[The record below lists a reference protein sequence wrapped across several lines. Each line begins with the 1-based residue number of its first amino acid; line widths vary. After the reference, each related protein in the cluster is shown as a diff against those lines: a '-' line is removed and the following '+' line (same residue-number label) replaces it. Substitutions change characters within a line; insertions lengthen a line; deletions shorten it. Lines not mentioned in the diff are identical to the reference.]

1 MMNDD
6 DALKNS
12 SENKEHDGG
21 PWTKMFSASWC
32 HKKVG
37 SHYVTCR
44 HEQIQNGVL
53 ILHP

>member
-12 SENKEHDGG
+12 SENKEHDG